1 VSRALVYGLA
11 VAGESTVRALLRRG
25 VDVVVADDDVDG
37 RRRALAGALD
47 VELLDRPDAAV
58 LRDVIASCDL
68 VSPAPGVPETHAV
81 VAAARS
87 AGVEVVSEIELA
99 YRWEQE
105 RPGGPRP
112 MLAITGTDG
121 KTTTTLLAVE
131 MLRAGGVR
139 TIDAGN
145 TSTPLVDAITMD
157 LDAFVVECTSF
168 RLAWTPTF
176 RAEGAAWLNLA
187 PDHLNWH
194 RSMATYEAAKAQV
207 WANQEPHDVAVGFVD
222 DPIVMRRLRSA
233 PARQVTFGASGADY
247 RVEHGHLVGP
257 GGAIASVSAMRRSL
271 PHDLTNALAASAL
284 VLETGLADGEAIV
297 SALASFTGHRIVS
310 NTSGRGTTSRGTT
323 IRRRPLLT
331 RGRRRPVVRSPR
343 ADRRRVRQGR
353 RPDSDGGRRHPRRRG
368 HRDGRYRR
376 CRRRSVRLGASR
388 RDRGGSRRGGR
399 ARGEHR
405 RTGSDRPPVTRMC
418 ELRPVHGFRGPRRTI
433 SDHWC
438 SSVSTSTRW
447 STRCRRPARTERGP
461 NDQHDQRRRSSARNA
476 RSTARRRSGA
486 GPRQTHP
493 GPRRTVGQ
501 P

>member
-1 VSRALVYGLA
+1 VYGLA
-11 VAGESTVRALLRRG
+11 VAGESTVRALLRHG

-37 RRRALAGALD
+37 RRRALAGELD
-47 VELLDRPDAAV
+47 VELLDRPDEGV

-247 RVEHGHLVGP
+247 RVEHAHLVGP
-257 GGAIASVSAMRRSL
+257 GGAIAPVSAMRRSL

-284 VLETGLADGEAIV
+284 VLETGLADAEAIV
-297 SALASFTGHRIVS
+297 SALASFTGPPHRLEHI
-310 NTSGRGTTSRGTT
+310 GTWNDIAWYNDSKATT
-323 IRRRPLLT
+323 PHAA
-331 RGRRRPVVRSPR
+331 VAAVRSFDRLVLIAGGYDKGVDLTPM
-343 ADRRRVRQGR
+343 ADDVTRVDAVIAMG
-353 RPDSDGGRRHPRRRG
+353 DTAGAVAAAFS
-368 HRDGRYRR
+368 
-376 CRRRSVRLGASR
+376 SVRHVEIVADLAEAVERAASIAGPGATVLLSPGCASF
-388 RDRGGSRRGGR
+388 DQYTGFE
-399 ARGEHR
+399 ARGDHFRSLVLER
-405 RTGSDRPPVTRMC
+405 FDVDTMVDTMPATGTNREGS
-418 ELRPVHGFRGPRRTI
+418 E
-433 SDHWC
+433 
-438 SSVSTSTRW
+438 
-447 STRCRRPARTERGP
+447 
-461 NDQHDQRRRSSARNA
+461 
-476 RSTARRRSGA
+476 
-486 GPRQTHP
+486 
-493 GPRRTVGQ
+493 
-501 P
+501 